1 MIVND
6 LKRGGNLLCL
16 LNVTCCALLHGIRVD
31 SLYLENGGAEVKV
44 GWQIGGDCQNLI
56 QLLDGV
62 IHYLQ
67 RQQNIL
73 TTKQHGHLVPGTPDL
88 SSCLFSQEVE
98 LRLSVKG
105 EDKIHGVGF
114 ACKS

>member
-1 MIVND
+1 MQ
-6 LKRGGNLLCL
+6 RS
-16 LNVTCCALLHGIRVD
+16 RW
-31 SLYLENGGAEVKV
+31 E
-44 GWQIGGDCQNLI
+44 WQVGGDCQNLS

-62 IHYLQ
+62 FHDLQ
-67 RQQNIL
+67 RQQDIL

-88 SSCLFSQEVE
+88 SSCLFSQEMA
-98 LRLSVKG
+98 LRLSVQG